1 MTVTSHGSTLASPP
15 PEYTSHPSTLEF
27 APIDRGS
34 VVVSNVFGSGIYLV
48 STILAN
54 RMPTP

>member
-1 MTVTSHGSTLASPP
+1 K
-15 PEYTSHPSTLEF
+15 YTSHPSTLEF